1 MKRPRSYIF
10 AALIALFFGAL
21 AAINLVHPKTLL
33 AQDTPTCYA
42 VVSSGEVID
51 LTELCGS
58 DAESRQISNQEAIQK
73 ISEQALDHMQTGRF
87 EEAGNSLTKV
97 IELMD
102 AEHADLPEV
111 YYERGTMFIGTEDF
125 RSAIADFQSAARIYR
140 SRGEQADAEYMEE
153 LAEIYTSY

>member
-1 MKRPRSYIF
+1 MLKVNCDEQGIEKALEIF
-10 AALIALFFGAL
+10 NQGGIVVF
-21 AAINLVHPKTLL
+21 PT
-33 AQDTPTCYA
+33 DTVYGIGCDPY
-42 VVSSGEVID
+42 
-51 LTELCGS
+51 
-58 DAESRQISNQEAIQK
+58 NKEAIQK

-87 EEAGNSLTKV
+87 EDAGNSLTKV